1 MSTRRLKPLPESS
14 SWAAAERSRGA
25 AIEALKA
32 ARFMRITY
40 EGNMLVFG
48 RDPADTSICA
58 LRAREVA
65 YKKIQRADR
74 DIKHLTRE
82 IEHYTQ
88 QRNRFTQEA
97 WGSRW

>member
-1 MSTRRLKPLPESS
+1 MSARRLKLLPQSS
-14 SWAAAERSRGA
+14 SWASAERSRGA

-32 ARFMRITY
+32 ARFARITY

-48 RDPADTSICA
+48 RDPADANICA

-65 YKKIQRADR
+65 YKKMQRADR
-74 DIKHLTRE
+74 DIRYLTRE
-82 IEHYTQ
+82 VEHYTQ
-88 QRNRFTQEA
+88 QRNRFTQQA